1 MDTVFPTLLRQ
12 SPRYRKGWRESWKD
26 GNWNRKKPNFWKI
39 SNLQLL
45 MTIMKSVL
53 VKLSLLSILSM
64 LVILC
69 RLVMLCMLV
78 MLSMSVMLSMLVML
92 CRLVMLSM
100 LVMILLMILLMT
112 KGWEKKRNINIY
124 LISLKSLLSSL
135 KTIPY
140 TSLIWIWDNLNKG

>member
-26 GNWNRKKPNFWKI
+26 AKWNRKKPNFWKI

-69 RLVMLCMLV
+69 RLVMLWMLV

-112 KGWEKKRNINIY
+112 KWWKKRNISIY

-135 KTIPY
+135 KTILY
-140 TSLIWIWDNLNKG
+140 TFLIWIWGNLSKV